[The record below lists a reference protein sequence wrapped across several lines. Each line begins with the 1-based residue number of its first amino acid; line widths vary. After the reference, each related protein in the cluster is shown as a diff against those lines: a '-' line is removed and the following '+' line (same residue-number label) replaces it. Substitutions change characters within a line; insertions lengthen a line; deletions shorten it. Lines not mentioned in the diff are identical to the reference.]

1 MEGEAALD
9 GVCIEGEVRPLVPK
23 KREMRPEDFA
33 ELARLKLSIY
43 SQRHKYCR
51 QDDRI

>member
-1 MEGEAALD
+1 MSIPSSDMEGEAALD
-9 GVCIEGEVRPLVPK
+9 DVCIEGEVRPLLLN

-43 SQRHKYCR
+43 NQ
-51 QDDRI
+51 